1 MDVGSTGSFGHHL
14 CMATFTPEIILHQA
28 KADIEEPFLGGV
40 VENGKLVR
48 LREAGLGRSR

>member
-1 MDVGSTGSFGHHL
+1 
-14 CMATFTPEIILHQA
+14 MATFTPEIILHQA

>member
-48 LREAGLGRSR
+48 LKGGRTGTE